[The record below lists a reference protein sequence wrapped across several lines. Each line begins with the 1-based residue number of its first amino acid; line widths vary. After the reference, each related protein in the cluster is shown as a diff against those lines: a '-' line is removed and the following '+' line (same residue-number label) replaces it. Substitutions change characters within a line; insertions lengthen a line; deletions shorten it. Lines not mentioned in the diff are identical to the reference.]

1 MKKYKMYYVIW
12 KSEHAKEAELLKA
25 YKETPDEDYKA
36 KKALF
41 QAWEGQYKIAFT
53 AWKNYVK
60 AVTKISGGAKNVDSE
75 EW

>member
-12 KSEHAKEAELLKA
+12 KSEDAKEAVLWKA
-25 YKETPDEDYKA
+25 YSEIPDEDYKA

-41 QAWEGQYKIAFT
+41 QAWEGQHGIAFT
-53 AWKNYVK
+53 AWYNYVK
-60 AVTKISGGAKNVDSE
+60 AVTNISGGAEYVDSE